1 MLTPRD
7 IEQYGDAGYCIARG
21 LFAEAA
27 VSACLARLDAYEGAH
42 APAERPRLNTEIL
55 RYKPHLLF
63 TWLDALVHD
72 TRLLDV
78 VAALI
83 GPDILVWASAIF
95 SKDPHSASYIA
106 WHQDSV
112 TYGLDGGAL
121 VSAWIALTD
130 SGPDNAA
137 MQFIPG
143 THRLGPV
150 SHSDTWAK
158 DNALSRGEV
167 IGLAIDAHQ
176 AVDVTLG
183 PGDVSLHHI
192 DLVHGSPPNRSARR
206 RIGYAV
212 RYMTPDMRP
221 RVRPASA
228 MLARGVDT
236 HGHFELEPRPAADR
250 DAAAVAA
257 HREAL
262 ALRQRA
268 VLGQAGSAAPDQASG
283 SDR

>member
-1 MLTPRD
+1 
-7 IEQYGDAGYCIARG
+7 
-21 LFAEAA
+21 
-27 VSACLARLDAYEGAH
+27 
-42 APAERPRLNTEIL
+42 
-55 RYKPHLLF
+55 
-63 TWLDALVHD
+63 
-72 TRLLDV
+72 
-78 VAALI
+78 
-83 GPDILVWASAIF
+83 
-95 SKDPHSASYIA
+95 
-106 WHQDSV
+106 
-112 TYGLDGGAL
+112 
-121 VSAWIALTD
+121 
-130 SGPDNAA
+130 

-167 IGLAIDAHQ
+167 IDLKIDESS

-212 RYMTPDMRP
+212 RYMTPGMRP

-228 MLARGVDT
+228 MLARGADT
-236 HGHFELEPRPAADR
+236 HGHFELEPRPAADL
-250 DAAAVAA
+250 DPIAVAA
-257 HREAL
+257 HRDAL

-268 VLGQAGSAAPDQASG
+268 VLGPG
-283 SDR
+283 R